1 MNKRRK
7 FLGLLTS
14 AVVLPHLPV
23 SATSRLSGL
32 SAPPARTDISVGL
45 LLELIPDNPA
55 ARRLGRAAI
64 DQLGSDRFPEDAAT
78 RLVKDMRGNA
88 SLTLEQLR
96 DHLETLRQTDFE
108 NGSTVTVNGWI
119 LARSEADA
127 LAIATFYRAS

>member
-23 SATSRLSGL
+23 SAASWHSRTSE
-32 SAPPARTDISVGL
+32 APVAEDVSVVR

-55 ARRLGRAAI
+55 VRRLGRAVLDLPGP
-64 DQLGSDRFPEDAAT
+64 DQSPEARAA
-78 RLVKDMRGNA
+78 RLFDGVGGNA
-88 SLTLEQLR
+88 SLTVEQFR
-96 DHLETLRQTDFE
+96 DHLEVLRQTDFE
-108 NGSTVTVNGWI
+108 NGRTVTVQGWI

-127 LAIATFYRAS
+127 LAVATFYRTV